1 MPEGVKRVTIPFEE
15 YSNLIVIP
23 IVINGFFPLKFVL
36 DTGAESVILTQ
47 KIYGDMLGLNYVRD
61 ITVHGAGIIDSLEA
75 YVATNATM
83 SLSGGIIGHGL
94 NMLVLKEDYIRLSET
109 LGEEV
114 HGIIG
119 YDVFSRFVVEID
131 YDDHLITLHRPA
143 TYRRSLF
150 AEEVPLDV
158 VNTKPYVTSVVL
170 QNGKKDSLRLMVD
183 SGASHALLLDVSST
197 DDIVLPEKLISTRIG
212 QGLAGEIPGFLG
224 RTSGFVLG
232 KYCLDDILVSIPV
245 AGAYASAIKRGS
257 RHGTVGGD
265 VLCRFEVTFDYMREK
280 MYLRRGKEF
289 GKAFEFDMSG
299 MSIAV
304 VGDQL
309 DSMVIDRVRKNSPA
323 YYVGL
328 LPGDKVISVNRMNLA
343 NAKFSDISGLLRKKD
358 GYKIRVVIERS
369 GRRIVKIFRLEK
381 VI

>member
-1 MPEGVKRVTIPFEE
+1 M
-15 YSNLIVIP
+15 
-23 IVINGFFPLKFVL
+23 
-36 DTGAESVILTQ
+36 
-47 KIYGDMLGLNYVRD
+47 
-61 ITVHGAGIIDSLEA
+61 
-75 YVATNATM
+75 
-83 SLSGGIIGHGL
+83 
-94 NMLVLKEDYIRLSET
+94 
-109 LGEEV
+109 
-114 HGIIG
+114 
-119 YDVFSRFVVEID
+119 
-131 YDDHLITLHRPA
+131 
-143 TYRRSLF
+143 
-150 AEEVPLDV
+150 
-158 VNTKPYVTSVVL
+158 
-170 QNGKKDSLRLMVD
+170 
-183 SGASHALLLDVSST
+183 
-197 DDIVLPEKLISTRIG
+197 
-212 QGLAGEIPGFLG
+212 
-224 RTSGFVLG
+224 
-232 KYCLDDILVSIPV
+232 SIPV

-299 MSIAV
+299 ISIAV